1 MMISCVTTRK
11 SKSEVGWIGKKWH
24 DMNARYNGYF
34 NAKELYRASSSEIQD
49 SHVDN
54 YNQILSVYQWG
65 EPEERESAQ
74 ANMDI
79 SIEKVTKVAALHEPS
94 KWVDDCYV
102 LMGKSQFLKGDLE
115 SAQETFEYFV
125 DDFNPT
131 DPDSRVYASPDRESK
146 AKTRKKEAQ
155 DERKIQED
163 QRKKEKKEKDKTR
176 KQKEKD
182 RKKASKQRE
191 KDRKQRIKDRKS
203 GKKSTRKPT
212 KIPQDPTLPETP
224 PPSVVASSN
233 QDIPIDED
241 EAYLRDL
248 EAQKT
253 QKKEDVDYGG
263 GFMKHR
269 PAFFEGMLWLAQTYI
284 ARDRWIEANYFLT
297 KLEKELG
304 VPDDI
309 LSQLP
314 ALRAD
319 YFLEQKDYANA
330 LPALEQAIEVSKDR
344 RLKARLSFIL
354 AQVYQMKGEVS
365 KAFAAF
371 EAVDKY
377 KPDFEMS
384 LQAEVSKLRNS
395 WSAGNESSDKAV
407 KKLDRL
413 AKEDKYEQFRGSIY
427 SAAAEILLASGDQT
441 GAMEYFQKALSGN
454 NNKAVQNEIYY
465 RLGSLFFNNKDYVS
479 AKNYY
484 DSTLQVMP
492 EKDERYTQ
500 VSNYADNLKGIANN
514 IKIISVNDSL
524 LELGSRSKSG
534 LRSFARNKATE
545 SWKTARELEK
555 AAATEGGFTATTSV
569 VSANSKFFAYN
580 PTIKTK
586 GKQAFLKRWGNRPL
600 QDNWRLASKIENS
613 QTEDVEEVEVEET
626 MPDAELE
633 REINKILRGIP
644 QSDEQKKKVNAEI
657 ENALFELGTG
667 FRTNLE
673 KYQESNESLE
683 ELFVRF
689 PNTSHAPESYFF
701 MYLNHIDL
709 GQTAQAEVAKN
720 KLLNEFPQS
729 DFAIYLKNPAGSQV
743 LMTEARR
750 IELAYEKAYQQFES
764 GDYQKTFDLLEEGN
778 KKFGEK
784 HEMAAKYGL
793 LKAMCLGSLKG
804 RDEYI
809 NALRSVILRYNNTP
823 EQAHAREL
831 IRFLRG
837 DKDSFVGD
845 GEVDEE
851 AMKNFVTEEDKLHY
865 IIVVLFDDPKSED
878 IDKAKASIN
887 AFNEK
892 NYKGKRLRA
901 TSIVLNRELKSH
913 LVLIRRFSNKDDSM
927 TYYKNVNQQIKNFLD
942 EKKFSFEVLSIN
954 QKNYRQVMKDKSVN
968 NYRSFFDSKYL
979 TEE

>member
-1 MMISCVTTRK
+1 MVSCVTTRK
-11 SKSEVGWIGKKWH
+11 SKDEVGWIGTKWH

-34 NAKELYRASSSEIQD
+34 NAKELYRASSVEVKD

-65 EPEERESAQ
+65 EPEDRESAQ

-79 SIEKVTKVAALHEPS
+79 AIEKVTKVAALHEPS

-102 LMGKSQFLKGDLE
+102 LMGKAQFLKGDLE

-131 DPDSRVYASPDRESK
+131 DPDSRVYASPNRESK

-182 RKKASKQRE
+182 RKKATKQRE

-203 GKKSTRKPT
+203 GKKTTPKVTTPVNPSISEKPL
-212 KIPQDPTLPETP
+212 PT
-224 PPSVVASSN
+224 VVASN
-233 QDIPIDED
+233 NDEILIDED

-248 EAQKT
+248 ETQKA

-269 PAFFEGMLWLAQTYI
+269 PSFFEGMLWLAKTYV

-297 KLEKELG
+297 KLEKEPG

-314 ALRAD
+314 GLRAD
-319 YFLEQKDYANA
+319 YFLQQKDYNNA
-330 LPALEQAIEVSKDR
+330 VPALEQAIEFSKDR
-344 RLKARLSFIL
+344 KLKARLSFIL
-354 AQVYQMKGEVS
+354 AQVYQMKGEAS
-365 KAFAAF
+365 KAYAAF

-384 LQAEVSKLRNS
+384 LQAVVSKLRNS

-413 AKEDKYEQFRGSIY
+413 AREDKYAQFRGSIY

-492 EKDERYTQ
+492 EKDERYNE
-500 VSNYADNLKGIANN
+500 VSNFADNLKDIADN
-514 IKIISVNDSL
+514 INIITVNDSL
-524 LELGSRSKSG
+524 LELGSRSKTD
-534 LRSFARNKATE
+534 LRAFARKQATDT
-545 SWKTARELEK
+545 WKEAREAEK

-613 QTEDVEEVEVEET
+613 QTEDVEEVAVEET
-626 MPDAELE
+626 IPDAELE

-644 QSDEQKKKVNAEI
+644 QSDEQKGKITTQI
-657 ENALFELGTG
+657 EKALFELGTG

-673 KYQESNESLE
+673 KHQESN
-683 ELFVRF
+683 
-689 PNTSHAPESYFF
+689 
-701 MYLNHIDL
+701 
-709 GQTAQAEVAKN
+709 
-720 KLLNEFPQS
+720 
-729 DFAIYLKNPAGSQV
+729 
-743 LMTEARR
+743 
-750 IELAYEKAYQQFES
+750 
-764 GDYQKTFDLLEEGN
+764 
-778 KKFGEK
+778 
-784 HEMAAKYGL
+784 
-793 LKAMCLGSLKG
+793 
-804 RDEYI
+804 
-809 NALRSVILRYNNTP
+809 
-823 EQAHAREL
+823 
-831 IRFLRG
+831 
-837 DKDSFVGD
+837 
-845 GEVDEE
+845 
-851 AMKNFVTEEDKLHY
+851 
-865 IIVVLFDDPKSED
+865 
-878 IDKAKASIN
+878 
-887 AFNEK
+887 
-892 NYKGKRLRA
+892 
-901 TSIVLNRELKSH
+901 
-913 LVLIRRFSNKDDSM
+913 
-927 TYYKNVNQQIKNFLD
+927 
-942 EKKFSFEVLSIN
+942 
-954 QKNYRQVMKDKSVN
+954 
-968 NYRSFFDSKYL
+968 
-979 TEE
+979 

>member
-1 MMISCVTTRK
+1 MISCVTTRK
-11 SKSEVGWIGKKWH
+11 SKDEVGWIGTKWH

-34 NAKELYRASSSEIQD
+34 NAKELYRASSAEVMD
-49 SHVDN
+49 SHIDN

-65 EPEERESAQ
+65 EPEDRESAQ

-79 SIEKVTKVAALHEPS
+79 AIEKVTKVAALHEPS

-102 LMGKSQFLKGDLE
+102 MMGKAQFLKGDLE

-125 DDFNPT
+125 DDFNPV
-131 DPDSRVYASPDRESK
+131 DPDSRVYASPNRESK

-155 DERKIQED
+155 EERKIQED

-182 RKKASKQRE
+182 RKKAAKQRE

-203 GKKSTRKPT
+203 GKKA
-212 KIPQDPTLPETP
+212 TLKVPAPVQSP
-224 PPSVVASSN
+224 PIENPLPSAVASN
-233 QDIPIDED
+233 NEDIPIDED
-241 EAYLRDL
+241 EAYLRYL
-248 EAQKT
+248 EVQKAE
-253 QKKEDVDYGG
+253 KKEDVDYGV

-269 PAFFEGMLWLAQTYI
+269 PSFFEGMLWLSQTYI
-284 ARDRWIEANYFLT
+284 ARDRWIQANYFLT
-297 KLEKELG
+297 KLEKEPG
-304 VPDDI
+304 VSDDI
-309 LSQLP
+309 LQQLP

-319 YFLEQKDYANA
+319 YFLQQKDYTNA
-330 LPALEQAIEVSKDR
+330 IPALINAIEISKDR
-344 RLKARLSFIL
+344 KLKARLSFIL
-354 AQVYQMKGEVS
+354 AQVHQSKGEAAE
-365 KAFAAF
+365 AFAAF

-407 KKLDRL
+407 KKLNRL

-427 SAAAEILLASGDQT
+427 SAAAEILLASGDQA
-441 GAMEYFQKALSGN
+441 GAMEYFQKALSEN
-454 NNKAVQNEIYY
+454 NNKAVKNEIYY
-465 RLGSLFFNNKDYVS
+465 RLGSLFFANKDYVS

-500 VSNYADNLKGIANN
+500 VSNFADNLKGISNN
-514 IKIISVNDSL
+514 IKIITANDSL
-524 LELGSRSKSG
+524 LELGSRSKND
-534 LRSFARNKATE
+534 LRVYARKVATDN
-545 SWKTARELEK
+545 WKEAREAEK

-569 VSANSKFFAYN
+569 VSADSKFFAYN

-600 QDNWRLASKIENS
+600 QDNWRLSSKLENS
-613 QTEDVEEVEVEET
+613 ESEYVEEIAIEET

-644 QSDEQKKKVNAEI
+644 QSDEQKAKVSGQI
-657 ENALFELGTG
+657 EKALFELGTG

-673 KYQESNESLE
+673 KFQESNEALE
-683 ELFVRF
+683 KLLRRYPSTF
-689 PNTSHAPESYFF
+689 NAPEAYFF
-701 MYLNHIDL
+701 MYLNHVDL
-709 GQTAQAEVAKN
+709 GQNQQAEVAKN
-720 KLLNEFPQS
+720 KLLNEYPQS
-729 DFAIYLKNPAGSQV
+729 DFAIYLKDPNGNGA
-743 LMTEARR
+743 LMTDQRR
-750 IELAYEKAYQQFES
+750 IELAYEKAYQQFENK
-764 GDYQKTFDLLEEGN
+764 DYQKAFDLLEEGN

-804 RDEYI
+804 EDEYI

-837 DKDSFVGD
+837 DKDTFVGS

-851 AMKNFVTEEDKLHY
+851 AMKNFVVEEDKLHY
-865 IIVVLFDDPKSED
+865 IIVVLFDDPKSDD
-878 IDKAKASIN
+878 INKAKASIN

-913 LVLIRRFSNKDDSM
+913 LILVRRFSDKDDSM
-927 TYYKNVNQQIKNFLD
+927 AYYKNVNLQIKDFLN
-942 EKKFSFEVLSIN
+942 EGKFSYEVLAIN

-968 NYRSFFDSKYL
+968 NYRSFFESKY
-979 TEE
+979 TIEE